1 MKPKYLTKDGDNVRI
16 DQHLIDTLIIPFVYF
31 DEDTRKLS
39 VRFAFTAACLARWFC
54 TIGEAG
60 VVLYPDSEPED
71 IARAINA
78 AILSA
83 DLPMFTITPHDFLLP
98 DELTLYDE
106 DENGERTATSDTG
119 TFFDHISIGHRAGGA
134 IGVQNPG
141 RRGTGHSGGSI
152 AKTTMSQSDTLVPA

>member
-1 MKPKYLTKDGDNVRI
+1 MDELRSPIVIDTTQEASFTFGNAPDAQSDDQERLDALASAGLLKVNGKLNIVARALKPRYLTKDGDNVRV
-16 DQHLIDTLIIPFVYF
+16 DQHLIDTLITPFVYF

-60 VVLYPDSEPED
+60 VFLYPDSEPED

-98 DELTLYDE
+98 DELTL
-106 DENGERTATSDTG
+106 
-119 TFFDHISIGHRAGGA
+119 
-134 IGVQNPG
+134 
-141 RRGTGHSGGSI
+141 
-152 AKTTMSQSDTLVPA
+152 